1 MITISKEDYLK
12 AIAEAEAE
20 GQTVIPATLA
30 HWLSV
35 TRPAVTFALKRL
47 RKDGLVSIKKEGHIS
62 LTSQGREIAERTMV
76 RHHLIERMLS
86 EMFGMAWYE
95 IHDEAERLEHA
106 VSPAFEKKLVER
118 LGHKETCPHG
128 NGLALRSPA
137 ERRKRGMRL
146 LSEAEVGS
154 KYVLASVYER
164 DRKLLEFNTAG
175 SGNDFVGGTNGYGN
189 VEFNGLPALS
199 NGYIVDGL
207 ETNDP
212 FRVLHNPKA
221 DVFLTSEFLTVMG
234 GLAPHPGGREFESRG
249 FRHAEES

>member
-20 GQTVIPATLA
+20 GQVVIPATLA

-47 RKDGLVSIKKEGHIS
+47 TKDRLVGVTKDGHVR
-62 LTSQGREIAERTMV
+62 LTPQGREVAERTMI

-86 EMFGMAWYE
+86 EIFGMPWYE

-106 VSPAFEKKLVER
+106 VSPAFEKRLIGKLGQR
-118 LGHKETCPHG
+118 DTCPHG

-146 LSEAEVGS
+146 LSEAEPGS
-154 KYVLASVYER
+154 KYAIASVYER
-164 DRKLLEFNTAG
+164 DRKLLEFLDKEG
-175 SGNDFVGGTNGYGN
+175 LRPGTRIA
-189 VEFNGLPALS
+189 VEGRN
-199 NGYIVDGL
+199 YDG
-207 ETNDP
+207 T
-212 FRVLHNPKA
+212 VS
-221 DVFLTSEFLTVMG
+221 VFLEDRQIRLGT
-234 GLAPHPGGREFESRG
+234 AA
-249 FRHAEES
+249 AERIWVSKA

>member
-47 RKDGLVSIKKEGHIS
+47 TKDGLVSVKSDGHIR
-62 LTSQGREIAERTMV
+62 LTSQGMEIAQRTII

-86 EMFGMAWYE
+86 EIFGMAWYE
-95 IHDEAERLEHA
+95 VHDEAERLEHA
-106 VSPAFEKKLVER
+106 VSPAFEKKLAER

-137 ERRKRGMRL
+137 ERRKRGLRL
-146 LSEAEVGS
+146 LTEVEAGS
-154 KYVLASVYER
+154 KWTVASVYER
-164 DRKLLEFNTAG
+164 DRKLLEFFDREG
-175 SGNDFVGGTNGYGN
+175 
-189 VEFNGLPALS
+189 
-199 NGYIVDGL
+199 I
-207 ETNDP
+207 
-212 FRVLHNPKA
+212 
-221 DVFLTSEFLTVMG
+221 
-234 GLAPHPGGREFESRG
+234 HPGVQIRVEALNYDGTVSLTLDKHEIRLG
-249 FRHAEES
+249 MPAAEKIWVSKS